1 MKRVLI
7 TGAKGQVGS
16 ELVVEAEK
24 RGYDVI
30 GLSSAELDIT
40 DRAQVKAA
48 LKKTMP
54 VALINAAAY
63 TAVDK
68 AEDEKDRAYRVN
80 ADAVKIMA
88 EICEQENVPLLHIS
102 TDYVFDGNKSTP
114 YSELDQ
120 PNPTGVY
127 GASKLAGEQA
137 LQATWDKH
145 VILRVSWVF
154 GKNGNNFVK
163 TMLRLGQGRDELGV
177 VNDQFGAPTA
187 ATSIASC
194 LMDIVDK
201 ERFGEPDF
209 PWGLYHYQSEPGVTW
224 YDFATTIFAQANK
237 LGVLGKQ
244 ITVNPIGSEQFPTP
258 VKRPENSKLDGKKMQ
273 NVFGVSAGDWEQEL
287 LGMLE

>member
-30 GLSSAELDIT
+30 GLSSAVLDIT

-68 AEDEKDRAYRVN
+68 AEDEKDQAYRVN

-102 TDYVFDGNKSTP
+102 TDYVFDGNKSSS

-120 PNPTGVY
+120 PNPAGVY

-145 VILRVSWVF
+145 IILRVSWVF

-163 TMLRLGQGRDELGV
+163 TMLRLGLDREELGV

-224 YDFATTIFAQANK
+224 YDFATTIFAQAKK
-237 LGVLGKQ
+237 LGVLDKQ

-258 VKRPENSKLDGKKMQ
+258 VKRPGNSKLDGKKMQ
-273 NVFGVSAGDWEQEL
+273 NVFGVSAGDWEREL
-287 LGMLE
+287 LGM